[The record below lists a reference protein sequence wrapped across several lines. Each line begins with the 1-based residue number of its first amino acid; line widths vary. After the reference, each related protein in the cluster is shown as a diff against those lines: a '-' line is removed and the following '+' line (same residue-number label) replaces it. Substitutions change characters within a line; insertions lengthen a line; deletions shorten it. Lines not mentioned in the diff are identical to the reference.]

1 MTQDRA
7 TPDNGA
13 NKTPYQRMVANSYY
27 AVLGIQ
33 PAASA
38 QQIRQAYR
46 DLSKLYHPDTTTL
59 APTIATPKFQQL
71 NEAYATLSNPE
82 RRQVYD
88 QKIGYSRVAV
98 VQPLPSLRQTA
109 RPPAA
114 SSAYLD
120 ATDRPLSPGE
130 IFAIF
135 ILGLTVVGCL
145 VLAIAIGITRGPS
158 VLDPVTALISP
169 ALIPQQTELQSVV
182 EETATLSDSQFHSQ
196 SKSLGQAQPAA
207 PPDRLHPLQQ
217 TLDLPPAEPL
227 RTPQN
232 QMLPPRS
239 RPSSEP
245 RGSTESASSMSFPV
259 SLPPLPVRSEL
270 NPVSPDGS
278 PSHLSF
284 PKALNSVQVNSVS
297 KKSVPEKSV
306 PVSSTLAMP
315 SLVPADLA
323 TPIPA
328 APVSAAPVSTAPAP
342 DKSEF
347 TPPGLAD
354 LEWVDSEPAQSA
366 VTSQMA
372 ASTPTTTAVP
382 NRSVLVPG
390 PE

>member
-13 NKTPYQRMVANSYY
+13 NKTPYQQMVANSYY

-46 DLSKLYHPDTTTL
+46 DLSKLYHPDTTAL
-59 APTIATPKFQQL
+59 APATATHKFQQL
-71 NEAYATLSNPE
+71 NEAYATLSNLK
-82 RRQVYD
+82 RRQAYD
-88 QKIGYSRVAV
+88 QKIGYSRVPV

-130 IFAIF
+130 MFAIF

-158 VLDPVTALISP
+158 VLDPVTALIAP
-169 ALIPQQTELQSVV
+169 AIVPQQTELQPVL
-182 EETATLSDSQFHSQ
+182 EETATPSESQSTSP
-196 SKSLGQAQPAA
+196 SKSLGRTQPTA
-207 PPDRLHPLQQ
+207 PPDLLHPMPREHS
-217 TLDLPPAEPL
+217 LPPVEPL
-227 RTPQN
+227 RTAAQT
-232 QMLPPRS
+232 QTLPRS

-245 RGSTESASSMSFPV
+245 GGSAKSASSPSFSV

-270 NPVSPDGS
+270 NPISPDDSSS
-278 PSHLSF
+278 PLAP

-306 PVSSTLAMP
+306 PVSSTLAE
-315 SLVPADLA
+315 SSSVPAELDKPVLK
-323 TPIPA
+323 P
-328 APVSAAPVSTAPAP
+328 PVSAVPVSGR
-342 DKSEF
+342 SEF
-347 TPPGLAD
+347 TAPGLTD
-354 LEWVDSEPAQSA
+354 LEWVDLGAAKSA
-366 VTSQMA
+366 VTGQTAEPPPM
-372 ASTPTTTAVP
+372 TTAAHSP
-382 NRSVLVPG
+382 FVLMPS

>member
-1 MTQDRA
+1 
-7 TPDNGA
+7 
-13 NKTPYQRMVANSYY
+13 MVANSYY

-46 DLSKLYHPDTTTL
+46 DLSKLYHPDTTAL
-59 APTIATPKFQQL
+59 APATATPKFQQL

-82 RRQVYD
+82 RRQAYD

-158 VLDPVTALISP
+158 VLDPVTALMSP
-169 ALIPQQTELQSVV
+169 ALVPQQTELQSVV
-182 EETATLSDSQFHSQ
+182 EETATLSHSQFHSQ
-196 SKSLGQAQPAA
+196 SKSIGNAQPAA

-232 QMLPPRS
+232 QMLPRS

-245 RGSTESASSMSFPV
+245 RGSAESASLPV
-259 SLPPLPVRSEL
+259 SLPPLQVRSEL
-270 NPVSPDGS
+270 NPVSPGGS
-278 PSHLSF
+278 PSHLSS
-284 PKALNSVQVNSVS
+284 PKALNSVQINSVS
-297 KKSVPEKSV
+297 KTSVPEKSV

-315 SLVPADLA
+315 SLVPADLS
-323 TPIPA
+323 TPVPA
-328 APVSAAPVSTAPAP
+328 APVSAPSVLAAPVP

-354 LEWVDSEPAQSA
+354 LEWVDSKPAQSA
-366 VTSQMA
+366 VTSQTA
-372 ASTPTTTAVP
+372 ALTPMTTTAVP